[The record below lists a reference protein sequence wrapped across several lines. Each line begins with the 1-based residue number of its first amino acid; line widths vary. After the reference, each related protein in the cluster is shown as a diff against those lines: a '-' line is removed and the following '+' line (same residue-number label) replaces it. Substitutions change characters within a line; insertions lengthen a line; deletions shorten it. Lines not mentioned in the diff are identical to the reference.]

1 MDDVAQST
9 RRVRLPDKSQD
20 EMFAMVVEIYGGD
33 RMLLKCEDGV
43 TRIGTIRGK
52 IRKRMWCRLGDIVLI
67 VPWDWE
73 TKVEGKYEK
82 ALIVW
87 RYTRT
92 QITWL
97 ENNHYLNENLDINNL

>member
-1 MDDVAQST
+1 
-9 RRVRLPDKSQD
+9 
-20 EMFAMVVEIYGGD
+20 
-33 RMLLKCEDGV
+33 
-43 TRIGTIRGK
+43 
-52 IRKRMWCRLGDIVLI
+52 MWCRLGDIVLI